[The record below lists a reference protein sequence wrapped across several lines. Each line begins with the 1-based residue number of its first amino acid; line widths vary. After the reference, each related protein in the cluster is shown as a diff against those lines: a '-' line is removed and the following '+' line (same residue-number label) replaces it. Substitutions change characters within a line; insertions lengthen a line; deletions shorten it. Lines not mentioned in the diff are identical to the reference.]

1 MIHWIYKKKMKGCNH
16 IISATFKKHMLLEVS
31 QLNVFKCSSNKFIA
45 TTFFCANNF
54 FCVKIKPN
62 SKPVVV

>member
-1 MIHWIYKKKMKGCNH
+1 MKGCNH

-31 QLNVFKCSSNKFIA
+31 QLNVFKCSSNKWIA
-45 TTFFCANNF
+45 TTYLKKTIC